1 MADETWRE
9 ETVSR
14 MKREDTIY
22 DKLYKYNRI
31 CNRIIEERKEI
42 EIELS
47 KLEDQINQEQVGTDE
62 YYQLL
67 KKIQRRNGRI
77 IDLNNT
83 YEMIVGK
90 TQDLQNKKKAKNRA
104 IAKRFRDE
112 EEK

>member
-22 DKLYKYNRI
+22 DKLDKYNRI

-90 TQDLQNKKKAKNRA
+90 TQDLQNKKKAK
-104 IAKRFRDE
+104 KL
-112 EEK
+112 